1 MYSKDDVE
9 EIFKDLIQTVKDRV
23 KRDLETNANMA
34 ALVLEQ
40 ILVSAEDSGALVK
53 IDMAKTEDEGT
64 F

>member
-53 IDMAKTEDEGT
+53 ICAPAK
-64 F
+64 